1 VRRYRAV
8 DCVDHTA
15 NLRVVCLRSAVSRAF
30 EETQHAF
37 KFSNGLLARTSG
49 AKCLRRIAARE
60 SRVRRTDAGSN
71 KREERPLLVIR
82 GDGRG
87 ECALAVGACEFRA
100 TPRAI
105 AAEA

>member
-8 DCVDHTA
+8 DCIDHTT
-15 NLRVVCLRSAVSRAF
+15 NLRVICGRSTVTRAF
-30 EETQHAF
+30 EEAKHAF
-37 KFSNGLLARTSG
+37 EFSNGLLARTSG
-49 AKCLRRIAARE
+49 AKCLRGIAARE
-60 SRVRRTDAGSN
+60 SSIGRAESSGDE
-71 KREERPLLVIR
+71 REKCALLLVG